1 MVLASVSCIRD
12 GLDIVKERGAAF
24 IEAALD
30 REVAEKVALECS
42 KGTFERLAEQEG
54 TARQG
59 GEYFTLAGSMNGFP
73 LVERLCQELTTTVHQ
88 QGSHIAGLESWH
100 PNEAWIQRYRG
111 AGAGITVH
119 KDLKRYR
126 LLIAVFTVQG
136 TATFT
141 VCRNRAGDAE
151 AVWEAG
157 PGSLVLLR
165 GPELGG
171 VDDGRPLHAV
181 RGPSHGE
188 RISVSFRMNRLWV
201 PITYATRRYS

>member
-1 MVLASVSCIRD
+1 VLVPGSRIRD
-12 GLDIVKERGAAF
+12 GLDTVQERGAAF

-30 REVAEKVALECS
+30 PEAAGKVALES
-42 KGTFERLAEQEG
+42 SRGAFERLAEREG
-54 TARQG
+54 TARQD
-59 GEYFTLAGSMNGFP
+59 GEYFMLAGDMGGYP
-73 LVERLCQELTTTVHQ
+73 LIQQLCRELKTVIHG
-88 QGSHIAGLESWH
+88 QGAHITGLESWD

-111 AGAGITVH
+111 AGAGVTVH

-126 LLIAVFTVQG
+126 LLIAVFTAKG

-141 VCRNRAGDAE
+141 VCQNRAGDAE

-165 GPELGG
+165 GPDFGG

-181 RGPSHGE
+181 GGPSHGE
-188 RISVSFRMNRLWV
+188 RISVSFRMNSRQESR
-201 PITYATRRYS
+201 AA